1 MRLQA
6 YDATVLYHPGKKMFL
21 ADTLSRAYIHGV
33 NQEWVDDEDD
43 VKEAEYIPVTEKAAR
58 TALSHEGRQKHAA
71 VAASNCGRMARRQNT
86 S

>member
-1 MRLQA
+1 
-6 YDATVLYHPGKKMFL
+6 MFL

-43 VKEAEYIPVTEKAAR
+43 VKEAEYIAVTIER
-58 TALSHEGRQKHAA
+58 RLLELSSVHKGRQKHAA
-71 VAASNCGRMARRQNT
+71 VAASNCGRMSRRQNT